1 MKTLIEMK
9 MKGYEAVEKIAQIG
23 GNSARVYVP
32 KNWKG
37 KRVKVI
43 LLEK

>member
-1 MKTLIEMK
+1 MEIK
-9 MKGYEAVEKIAQIG
+9 MKGYEAVEKTAQAG

-32 KNWKG
+32 KNWEG
-37 KRVKVI
+37 KKVKIV

>member
-1 MKTLIEMK
+1 MKALIEMK
-9 MKGYEAVEKIAQIG
+9 MKGYEALEKVAQAG

-37 KRVKVI
+37 KKVKVV

>member
-1 MKTLIEMK
+1 MATKIDMKL
-9 MKGYEAVEKIAQIG
+9 KGYEAVEKVAQAG

-32 KNWKG
+32 KAWQG
-37 KRVKVI
+37 KKVKVI